1 MKRTAFH
8 ILVML
13 VPLILMPRFAQGHW
27 ASAADETA
35 AYVASSAGTKVP
47 VPADVRTVTTGGAA
61 ESKAIYLP
69 IALLGFS
76 ATRPPQQSTA
86 TATGTPTNTPTPNT
100 TFTASP
106 TATDTAT
113 STPTATYTPSPT
125 PTLSPLI
132 IGHITDAHIGLG
144 WIESQRLPLVV
155 STLTREAQV
164 MVDTGD
170 CTEHGILGEYLN
182 YVDDIR
188 NSTTI
193 PWRAVMGPHDTPH
206 LFQAYIGPLEWTWDV
221 GDYRLIGIN
230 TEAINYAALDAALT
244 TEKPCIIFGHFPL
257 DYCSQLDQE
266 KLRQRFL
273 AYHVPIYV
281 AGHAHLNSLQ
291 TDPYSGT
298 LLLVGQRVVRCH
310 YRLITMRGFEV
321 ENVQFKM
328 ACE

>member
-1 MKRTAFH
+1 MKRTASH

-13 VPLILMPRFAQGHW
+13 LPLVLMPRFVQGHW
-27 ASAADETA
+27 ASPTGETA
-35 AYVASSAGTKVP
+35 AYMASSAGMKVP
-47 VPADVRTVTTGGAA
+47 VAADMHTVTTDGAA
-61 ESKAIYLP
+61 ASNTIYLP

-76 ATRPPQQSTA
+76 ATRPPQQSTP
-86 TATGTPTNTPTPNT
+86 TATPTPTT

-106 TATDTAT
+106 TATHTAT
-113 STPTATYTPSPT
+113 STPTATHTPSPT

-155 STLTREAQV
+155 STLTDQAQV

-170 CTEHGILGEYLN
+170 CTEHGTLGEYLN
-182 YVDDIR
+182 YVDDMT

-206 LFQAYIGPLEWTWDV
+206 LFQTYIGPLEWTWDV

-257 DYCSQLDQE
+257 EYCSRLDQE

-273 AYHVPIYV
+273 AYNVPIYV

-298 LLLVGQRVVRCH
+298 LLLVGQRIVRCH

>member
-8 ILVML
+8 ILVVL
-13 VPLILMPRFAQGHW
+13 LPLILMPRFVQGHW
-27 ASAADETA
+27 ASPAVET
-35 AYVASSAGTKVP
+35 VACMASRAGSKVP
-47 VPADVRTVTTGGAA
+47 VPADVHTVMTDSAA
-61 ESKAIYLP
+61 ASKAIYLP
-69 IALLGFS
+69 ITFLGFS
-76 ATRPPQQSTA
+76 ATRPPQQSTP
-86 TATGTPTNTPTPNT
+86 TATPTRTPTPT
-100 TFTASP
+100 ATFTASP
-106 TATDTAT
+106 TATHTAT
-113 STPTATYTPSPT
+113 STPSPT

-155 STLTREAQV
+155 STLTDQAQV

-182 YVDDIR
+182 YVDDMT

-193 PWRAVMGPHDTPH
+193 PWRAVMGPHDTAH

-230 TEAINYAALDAALT
+230 TEAINYTALDAALT

-257 DYCSQLDQE
+257 DYCSKLDQE

-273 AYHVPIYV
+273 AYNVPIYV

-321 ENVQFKM
+321 ENVEFKM

>member
-13 VPLILMPRFAQGHW
+13 LLLITMPRFVQGHW
-27 ASAADETA
+27 ASAARGTA
-35 AYVASSAGTKVP
+35 AYVPSSAGKKVP
-47 VPADVRTVTTGGAA
+47 VPADVHTVTTDGAA
-61 ESKAIYLP
+61 ASKAIYLP
-69 IALLGFS
+69 IAVLGYS
-76 ATRPPQQSTA
+76 ATRPSQQSTA
-86 TATGTPTNTPTPNT
+86 TATPTNTPTPTT

-106 TATDTAT
+106 TATHTAT
-113 STPTATYTPSPT
+113 STPTATHTPSPT

-155 STLTREAQV
+155 STLTGEAQV

-182 YVDDIR
+182 YVDLMT

-230 TEAINYAALDAALT
+230 TEAIDYAALDAALT

-257 DYCSQLDQE
+257 DYCSKLDQE

-310 YRLITMRGFEV
+310 YRLITIRGFEV

-328 ACE
+328 ACH